1 MIKSLIMNHRNKI
14 IVLFMIFI
22 SLIMPVP
29 KAQISNTDPLGNST
43 GTTDVSVPVKDIT
56 VSSAFEYTSKLN
68 NAQAIMAQCF
78 SNMQTAAFTIS
89 NAPGITQLAKIFI
102 YFFGLFALVLPMG
115 KAILGGESGVEEFIT
130 NLLGV
135 GIFVGLFTSYS
146 DVVKALIGMM
156 NDLATAVSGG
166 SQTTTDS
173 LIKVVG
179 NMIDGFKANVPGP
192 LSFLE
197 KSAGYLFMV
206 VILGF
211 INIIVSL
218 IALFFIFIYTNVGRA
233 MIAVAIAIG
242 PVFIAC
248 GVWEVTRHIF
258 DKWLQFLLVAGM
270 YQVVSNVI
278 LALISGVAFI
288 PANATAQNFASEPYA
303 IATMFQ
309 MLTLAYLSSMIPE
322 IASALLPGHIAGAS
336 GAGKM
341 AVKVLMPKGSGGSGG
356 NSGGSSKGGS
366 SGGNNGSSSSG
377 NGTP

>member
-1 MIKSLIMNHRNKI
+1 
-14 IVLFMIFI
+14 MIFI
-22 SLIMPVP
+22 SLIMPIP
-29 KAQISNTDPLGNST
+29 KAQISNTDPLGNPT
-43 GTTDVSVPVKDIT
+43 GTADVSVPVKDIT
-56 VSSAFEYTSKLN
+56 VSSAFDFTSDLN
-68 NAQAIMAQCF
+68 NAQAIMTQCF
-78 SNMQTAAFTIS
+78 GNMQTAAFTIS
-89 NAPGITQLAKIFI
+89 NAPGITQLAKIFL

-115 KAILGGESGVEEFIT
+115 KVILGGDSGIEEFIT

-135 GIFVGLFTSYS
+135 GIFVGLFTSYG

-156 NDLATAVSGG
+156 NDLATAVSGANQ
-166 SQTTTDS
+166 STTDS
-173 LIKVVG
+173 LVKVVG
-179 NMIDGFKANVPGP
+179 NMIDGFKANLPGP
-192 LSFLE
+192 VTFLE
-197 KSAGYLFMV
+197 KSVGYLFMV

-218 IALFFIFIYTNVGRA
+218 VALFFIFIYTNVGRA

-278 LALISGVAFI
+278 MALISAVAFI

-309 MLTLAYLSSMIPE
+309 MLTLAYLSSMIPD
-322 IASALLPGHIAGAS
+322 IASSLLPGHIAGAS
-336 GAGKM
+336 GAGKL
-341 AVKVLMPKGSGGSGG
+341 AVKAMSKVLPPPKKDESGGSGG
-356 NSGGSSKGGS
+356 GGGGSGGGGGGS
-366 SGGNNGSSSSG
+366 GGGGGGS
-377 NGTP
+377 GTP